1 MENNKN
7 TYSNSNQIKF
17 ESHSEW
23 WIILDQIVL
32 IDFSPLFS
40 KKV

>member
-7 TYSNSNQIKF
+7 TYSNSIQIRL
-17 ESHSEW
+17 ESHIEW

-32 IDFSPLFS
+32 IDFSPLFA